1 MANGASEFTKKAIKE
16 AFVRLLEQQ
25 PVNKITVK
33 DIVTECGIN
42 RNTFYYHFQDIPSLM
57 EQIVED
63 NVKEIIDACPD
74 IASLEQCMDIV
85 LDFAMKNKRVVLNIY
100 GSADRGIFER
110 SLLSLCEY
118 AVDTCME
125 NLLHGRRLAAED
137 REIIVRYYQSE
148 LFGQIIIWL
157 NEGMKHD
164 VRAPFHRLCRLR
176 ESMVEQFIDSI
187 AQ

>member
-1 MANGASEFTKKAIKE
+1 MPNGASAFTQKAIKE
-16 AFVRLLEQQ
+16 AFVRLLEQR

-42 RNTFYYHFQDIPSLM
+42 RNTFYYHFQDIPTLL
-57 EQIVED
+57 EQIAED
-63 NVKEIIDACPD
+63 NVAEVISACPD
-74 IASLEQCMDIV
+74 IASLEQCMDVV
-85 LDFAMKNKRVVLNIY
+85 LDFALKKKRVVLNIY
-100 GSADRGIFER
+100 SSADRGIFER

-118 AVDTCME
+118 VVDTCME
-125 NLLHGRRLAAED
+125 HLLHGRQLVGED

-157 NEGMKHD
+157 NEGMMTD

-176 ESMVEQFIDSI
+176 ESMVEQFLDSI